1 MLSVSLSKIKGRFA
15 LSYYD
20 FEHLSKLY
28 PKDDFNWVEKEFS
41 KAAGA
46 QKGKKQNKGTELLI
60 MNY

>member
-1 MLSVSLSKIKGRFA
+1 LCSQLKTIKGQFA

-20 FEHLSKLY
+20 FEQLSEWLSKDKY
-28 PKDDFNWVEKEFS
+28 NWHMKEFS